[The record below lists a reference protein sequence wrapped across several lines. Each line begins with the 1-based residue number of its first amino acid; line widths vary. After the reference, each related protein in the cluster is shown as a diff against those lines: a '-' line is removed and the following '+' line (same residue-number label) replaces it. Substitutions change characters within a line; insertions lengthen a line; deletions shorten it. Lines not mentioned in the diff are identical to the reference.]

1 MEIAERVLKHDL
13 GLTSEQ
19 FEGMYVLWQVGADL
33 ETLADEIDRSSHM
46 LGWYFLMRSA
56 GEGTR
61 IAQWPVPTVHYD
73 DPNQPTI

>member
-13 GLTSEQ
+13 GVTSEQ
-19 FEGMYVLWQVGADL
+19 FEAMYVLWKVGADL
-33 ETLADEIDRSSHM
+33 EALANEIDRSSHM

-56 GEGTR
+56 GEGAR
-61 IAQWPVPTVHYD
+61 IAKWAVPTVHYD